1 MTVRRL
7 VDVAASLLGATLVAT
22 ALVII
27 WVARVSVHTFNLYV
41 SELGATGVPTAH
53 EFQVALVLI
62 VAGGT
67 LIAFAG
73 KDVRSR
79 VRFLAV
85 WTPAVSL
92 WIASGFFLVAS
103 QVTCTLGC
111 PLPWGGPLFD
121 WQDFTHIVCA
131 VLAFAAASW
140 GILQTAFAH
149 DHRGLARFS
158 LVAAIAV
165 AVISSIGGILS
176 LAQFETD
183 IGGSAELAATTIA
196 ILWVVVYGV
205 TTAVERIRGQRPRV
219 LEARVPS
226 GDISSS
232 NRLASPTST

>member
-1 MTVRRL
+1 VTPRKL
-7 VDVAASLLGATLVAT
+7 VDVVASLLGAALVAA

-27 WVARVSVHTFNLYV
+27 WVARLSVHTFNLYV

-53 EFQVALVLI
+53 EFQIALLLI
-62 VAGGT
+62 VTGGT

-92 WIASGFFLVAS
+92 WAASGFFLVAS
-103 QVTCTLGC
+103 QVTCTVGC
-111 PLPWGGPLFD
+111 PLPWGGPVFD

-158 LVAAIAV
+158 LVAAVAV
-165 AVISSIGGILS
+165 AVISSVGGILS
-176 LAQFETD
+176 LLQFQTE
-183 IGGSAELAATTIA
+183 IGASAELAATTIA
-196 ILWVVVYGV
+196 IVWVVVYGAA
-205 TTAVERIRGQRPRV
+205 TAGARIRAQRPRALAV
-219 LEARVPS
+219 RVES
-226 GDISSS
+226 GDINSSS
-232 NRLASPTST
+232 RFASPTST